1 MKKKRFLLSKL
12 NFGLLIIL
20 GLSLFLRFYQI
31 NNNPPSLNWDEV
43 SHGYNAYSILKTGK
57 DEWGK
62 TFPLIFRAYGDYK
75 LPLYIYLTII
85 PVKIFGLNAL
95 SVRFI
100 SILAGV
106 GLTWVSYF
114 LAKKLTGKKIIGITA
129 AFLTAIMAWS
139 LFLSRVAVEANLGAF
154 LFALGW
160 LFFINQQPIL
170 TALVWGLSVYSY
182 NSARVLVPLFSIVLL
197 IKLLVEK
204 KYRRLASAGLILALF
219 ITPVIYQFTT
229 DSAKARFYWV
239 NIIDQG
245 VVNQINQRRGSSP
258 LPFIVKKFLY
268 NRPTY
273 FVSTAFKNYFNHFS
287 PNWLFIRG
295 GDHYQFSFPGHGL
308 IYLVS
313 APFFILGVVFLIK
326 EKKWFWLSWLFASF
340 LPSAITKD
348 SPHVLRSI
356 FILPLPMVV
365 SSFGIGKI
373 ISWLKDKSRFK
384 GWVLIAVFGIANLV
398 SFGLWWRQYW
408 TIYRKEYSWS
418 WQYGYK
424 QAVDYV
430 KQNYGKYDEIIF
442 TKRYGEPHEFVLFYW
457 PWEPSY
463 YQNDS
468 DKVWDYHTHWYWID
482 AFDKFEFWND
492 WEVVEKLKV
501 KSEKLKN
508 TNNQSRILLITSP
521 GEYIEGGEIVK
532 TIYFLHQQPAFEIV
546 NYQFGN

>member
-1 MKKKRFLLSKL
+1 MKKKRFLLSKH

-20 GLSLFLRFYQI
+20 GLSLFLRCYQI
-31 NNNPPSLNWDEV
+31 NKNPPSLNWDEV
-43 SHGYNAYSILKTGK
+43 SHGYNAYSILKTSK

-62 TFPLIFRAYGDYK
+62 RFPLIFRAYGDYK
-75 LPLYIYLTII
+75 LPLYIYLTVI
-85 PVKIFGLNAL
+85 PVKIFGLSPL
-95 SVRFI
+95 GVRLI

-114 LAKKLTGKKIIGITA
+114 LAKKLSGQKIIGITA
-129 AFLTAIMAWS
+129 ALLTAIMPWS

-154 LFALGW
+154 LFALGC
-160 LFFINQQPIL
+160 LFLIKQQPVL
-170 TALVWGLSVYSY
+170 TAINWGLSLYAY
-182 NSARVLVPLFSIVLL
+182 NSARILVPLFSIILL
-197 IKLLVEK
+197 AKLLVEK
-204 KYRRLASAGLILALF
+204 NYRRLVISALILALS
-219 ITPVIYQFTT
+219 IAPVIYQFTT
-229 DSAKARFYWV
+229 DSGKARFYWV

-245 VVNQINQRRGSSP
+245 VVNQINQKRGNSQ
-258 LPFIVKKFLY
+258 LPHIGKKLLY

-273 FVSTAFKNYFNHFS
+273 FISTAFKNYFNHFS
-287 PNWLFIRG
+287 PKWLFLRG
-295 GDHYQFSFPGHGL
+295 GEHYQFSFPGHGL

-356 FILPLPMVV
+356 FILPLPMVL
-365 SSFGIGKI
+365 SAFGIGKI
-373 ISWLKDKSRFK
+373 INWLKDKSCFK
-384 GWVLIAVFGIANLV
+384 GWGLVVVFCAVNLV

-408 TIYRKEYSWS
+408 NIYRQNYSWS

-424 QAVDYV
+424 QAVQYV

-442 TKRYGEPHEFVLFYW
+442 TKRYGEPHEFILFYW

-468 DKVWDYHTHWYWID
+468 KKVWDYHTHWYWID

-492 WEVVEKLKV
+492 WEVVEKLKI
-501 KSEKLKN
+501 KSEKFKKS
-508 TNNQSRILLITSP
+508 NNETRILLITSP
-521 GEYIEGGEIVK
+521 GNYIEGGEIVK
-532 TIYFLHQQPAFEIV
+532 TIDFLHQQPAFEIV
-546 NYQFGN
+546 NYQWED